1 MSFNLA
7 AFTRDHARAA
17 GIPEEHVSAVVHRAA
32 MAMQAVAHLG
42 NGRGREQRIA
52 ATPSAV
58 CRRVVAGAVEDHA
71 AGVLERLL

>member
-17 GIPEEHVSAVVHRAA
+17 GIPEEHVPAVVHRAEMA
-32 MAMQAVAHLG
+32 MAALTCFAGQQT
-42 NGRGREQRIA
+42 REQRDA

-58 CRRVVAGAVEDHA
+58 CRRVVAGAVDDHA